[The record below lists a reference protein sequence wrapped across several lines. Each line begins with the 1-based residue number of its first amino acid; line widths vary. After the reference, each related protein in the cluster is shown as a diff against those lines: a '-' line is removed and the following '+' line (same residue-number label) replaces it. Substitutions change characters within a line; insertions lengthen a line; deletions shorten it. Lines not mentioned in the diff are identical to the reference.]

1 VTSGC
6 WQAETEAAPIRYV
19 AELLDVDTDCDLL
32 FALPTIHI
40 TPTSGAF
47 HAASVGFVVV
57 LLPWP
62 AVWLWPTLA
71 KSTA

>member
-32 FALPTIHI
+32 LPSQLFTSRRRPARF
-40 TPTSGAF
+40 TPL
-47 HAASVGFVVV
+47 V
-57 LLPWP
+57 LGSL
-62 AVWLWPTLA
+62 
-71 KSTA
+71 